1 MIHVFLRSAHLT
13 FSVLIIFSCF
23 SISSQILS
31 LYFSFIFIFAGHS
44 PIWNYPNYEASNG
57 YKNADCKNLL
67 DQIDHKVAFIDEF
80 VPRDKK
86 IILIGHS
93 IGAYII
99 LKMLENKE
107 LEERVCRSVLLFP
120 TIERIS
126 STPNGKFWQ
135 PVSYYFRHPFSPLTW
150 LLSYTPFW
158 IKKMLVAWRTT
169 WKGRE
174 TDPNL
179 VNAFLNVVNYTLMN
193 NALIMAASEMQHVN
207 ELDEK
212 MVATIERNIGK
223 ITFYYAVK
231 DGWAPPHFYVSMKE
245 RFPNGDIRQCKNGFE
260 HDFVVDCSAE
270 VAQCVW
276 GMISHLKDD

>member
-1 MIHVFLRSAHLT
+1 MAYPSRVRHKTFFVLQVIFT
-13 FSVLIIFSCF
+13 FS
-23 SISSQILS
+23 
-31 LYFSFIFIFAGHS
+31 GHS
-44 PIWNYPNYEASNG
+44 PVWNYPKYEASSG
-57 YKNADCKNLL
+57 YKNANCKNIL

-93 IGAYII
+93 IGAYIV

-120 TIERIS
+120 TIERIT
-126 STPNGKFWQ
+126 STPNAKFWL
-135 PVSYYFRHPFSPLTW
+135 PVSCYFRHPFSLLTW
-150 LLSYTPFW
+150 LLSYTPLW
-158 IKKMLVAWRTT
+158 IKKMLVDWRTT

-174 TDPNL
+174 IDPDL
-179 VNAFLNVVNYTLMN
+179 VSSFLSMLNYTLMN
-193 NALIMAASEMQHVN
+193 NALIMAASEMQHIN

-223 ITFYYAVK
+223 MTFYYAVE

-245 RFPNGDIRQCKNGFE
+245 RFPDGDIQLCKNGFE
-260 HDFVVDCSAE
+260 HDFIIDSSAE
-270 VAQCVW
+270 VAHCVW